1 MSGFVGTPDYR
12 QLTVSKQ
19 TNDFQQLIAMVV
31 ELLEDGAV
39 VEESKEFEDPDTG
52 VPREVDV
59 YALVRGNA
67 NGQDIAIAV
76 ECVDRSRKM
85 DVTWVEGM
93 YGKHS
98 VLQVADVVLLVSAKG
113 FYHSAEVKARRFGYK
128 TISPEISAKRLATT
142 IFGTDSPRMGL
153 NVGHMELVGVQA
165 QMSANGLTP
174 DFRMV
179 EPDLDACAY
188 RRADG
193 MELVNAKK
201 YAMDTA
207 LKKIAENAQAFM
219 SDQASEETTIVTVDQ
234 PNLDGERLHVLMRSA
249 DGETELL
256 AVLDRLEIT
265 VRFSATG
272 MTHHTLTHGGDFDG
286 ADFAT
291 GTGQVGDY
299 PSRFTMVNT
308 PAGPRG
314 MLRTQYYIPEKAASE
329 T

>member
-1 MSGFVGTPDYR
+1 MP
-12 QLTVSKQ
+12 KQ

-39 VEESKEFEDPDTG
+39 VEESREFPDPDTG
-52 VPREVDV
+52 VMREVDV
-59 YALVRGNA
+59 YALIRGKA
-67 NGQDIAIAV
+67 NGREIAVAV

-93 YGKHS
+93 FGKHS
-98 VLQVADVVLLVSAKG
+98 VLQVADVMLLVSAKG
-113 FYHSAEVKARRFGYK
+113 FYHSAEVKAKRFGYK
-128 TISPEISAKRLATT
+128 TISPAISKKRLATT
-142 IFGTDSPRMGL
+142 IFGTDSPKIGV
-153 NVGHMELVGVQA
+153 NVGHMELVSVQV
-165 QMSANGLTP
+165 QMSAVGLTP
-174 DFRMV
+174 DFTMV
-179 EPDLDACAY
+179 EPDVNVCAY

-193 MELVNAKK
+193 MELVKAKK

-207 LKKIAENAQAFM
+207 LKKIVENAQAFM
-219 SDQASEETTIVTVDQ
+219 VEQASEEPATVTVDD
-234 PNLDGERLHVLMRSA
+234 PILEGERLHVLMRSA
-249 DGETELL
+249 DGKTQLL
-256 AVLDRLEIT
+256 AVLDRIEIT
-265 VRFSATG
+265 VRLSVTG

-314 MLRTQYYIPEKAASE
+314 MLRTQYYIPEQSR
-329 T
+329 